1 MNYVA
6 AYVTIKLMH
15 VDAPDEMASA
25 QWLYLN
31 KKK

>member
-1 MNYVA
+1 MTSQMNSVA

-25 QWLYLN
+25 Q
-31 KKK
+31 